1 MSFLKNL
8 LTPGPERLLKPI
20 YKQVDAIDALESV
33 YEKLTDAQIRE
44 KTAEFKARA
53 QGGESLD
60 HLLPEAFALV
70 REGSK
75 RVLGM
80 RPFRVQMVG
89 GIVLHQGRIAEM
101 KTGEGKTLTAVLPA
115 YLNAL
120 SGKGVHIV
128 TVNDYLA
135 KFQGEEMGKLYRY
148 LGLTVGIILT
158 GMTPEQRRDAY
169 ACDVTYA
176 TNNELG
182 FDYLRDNM
190 VVYKDHM
197 VQRGHSF
204 AIVDEV
210 DSILIDE
217 ARTPL
222 IISGQGEK
230 STDMYERA
238 DRFVCRLEKGE
249 RKELSEDKASAA
261 VRRMMGEEDI
271 EVSGDYYIDEKDK
284 AASLTEQGVEKAEKY
299 FGVENLSD
307 PENNELYHHI
317 IQALKAN
324 AIMKRDVD
332 YVVQDNQVMIVDEFT
347 GRIMVGRRFSD
358 GLHQALEAKEHVK
371 VERESRTLATITYQ
385 NFFRMYNKLSGMT
398 GTAKTEEDEFQ
409 GIYSLDVVQIPTNRP
424 MIRQDMNDMVY
435 TTQKG
440 KYKAVV
446 EEIIRRHA
454 TGQPLL
460 VGTISVEVSE
470 LLSRMLELR
479 GVPHEVL
486 NAKHHAREAAIVA
499 QAGHFGAVTIATNM
513 AGRGTDILLGGNPDF
528 MARRQMRQEEFS
540 DEMIEL
546 ATGHNEDV
554 DEEVLSARRR
564 FNELRSE
571 YKKTTDAEH
580 ERVVAVGGLHI
591 IGTERHESRR
601 IDNQLRGRAGRQGDP
616 GSSQF
621 FISMEDDLLRVF
633 GGERMKLISA
643 RLGMDEDT
651 PMDAKILTSQIE
663 NAQKRMESRNFE
675 TRKHVLQYDDVM
687 NQQRELIYKQ
697 RRQVLEGE
705 NVHDNIVNM
714 IKELISSAIDRE
726 CADENSANWDMA
738 GLADYLCRLCVP
750 QEAILPR
757 QEELVKMGKDRM
769 KEEMTAIAL
778 SLYARREELIT
789 AAGHDMREL
798 ERAFL
803 LHSVDRRWMDHI
815 DAMDQ
820 LRDGIGLRAYA
831 QRDPINEYKM
841 ESYDMFENMVNLIR
855 EDTVRLTFLAHVA
868 DRNAPQPQRK
878 AVGTVTGTNDVKNS
892 SGMEKAADASRK
904 AGAQPVKVDKKPG
917 RNDPCPCGSGKKYKN
932 CCGRNVQ

>member
-1 MSFLKNL
+1 MEWIKKL
-8 LTPGPERLLKPI
+8 LTPSPEKLLKPL
-20 YKQVDAIDALESV
+20 YKQADAIDALEPT
-33 YEKLTDAQIRE
+33 YEKLTDDQLRE
-44 KTAEFKARA
+44 KTNELRARA
-53 QGGESLD
+53 QGGEDLD
-60 HLLPEAFALV
+60 KLLPEAFAVV

-80 RPFRVQMVG
+80 RPFRVQMIG

-101 KTGEGKTLTAVLPA
+101 KTGEGKTLTAAMPA

-135 KFQGEEMGKLYRY
+135 KFQGEEMGKLYRF
-148 LGLTVGIILT
+148 LGMSVGIILN
-158 GMTPEQRRDAY
+158 GLTPEQRKAAY
-169 ACDVTYA
+169 SCDITYG

-190 VVYKDHM
+190 VVYKENM
-197 VQRGHSF
+197 VQRDF

-230 STDMYERA
+230 STDMYEKA
-238 DRFVCRLEKGE
+238 DRFVCRLVRGEK
-249 RKELSEDKASAA
+249 KEDPELAGQSSTM
-261 VRRMMGEEDI
+261 RRLMGEQVEID
-271 EVSGDYYIDEKDK
+271 GDYWVDEKEK
-284 AASLTEQGVEKAEKY
+284 SATLTEAGVEKAEKY

-307 PENNELYHHI
+307 PENNELYHYI

-385 NFFRMYNKLSGMT
+385 NFFRMYHKLSGMT
-398 GTAKTEEDEFQ
+398 GTAKTEEAEFQ
-409 GIYSLDVVQIPTNRP
+409 GIYALDVVQIPTNKP
-424 MIRQDMNDMVY
+424 MIRKDLNDMVY
-435 TTQKG
+435 TTKKG
-440 KYKAVV
+440 KYRAVV

-454 TGQPLL
+454 TGQPVL

-470 LLSRMLELR
+470 LLSHMLEMR

-499 QAGHFGAVTIATNM
+499 QAGHYGAVTIATNM
-513 AGRGTDILLGGNPDF
+513 AGRGTDILLGGNPDY
-528 MARRQMRQEEFS
+528 MARRTMRQEGYE
-540 DEMIEL
+540 DEIIEL
-546 ATGHNEDV
+546 ATGHNDNV
-554 DEEVLSARRR
+554 SDEVLSARAHYTQ
-564 FNELRSE
+564 LRAE
-571 YKKTTDAEH
+571 YKKETDVAH
-580 ERVVAVGGLHI
+580 DRVVALGGLHI
-591 IGTERHESRR
+591 LGTERHESRR

-621 FISMEDDLLRVF
+621 FISMEDDLLRIF
-633 GGERMKLISA
+633 GGERMKMLSS

-651 PMDAKILTSQIE
+651 PLDAKLLTSQIE
-663 NAQKRMESRNFE
+663 NAQKRMESRNYE
-675 TRKHVLQYDDVM
+675 IRKHVLQYDDVM

-705 NVHDNIVNM
+705 NVHDNIVSM
-714 IKELISSAIDRE
+714 IEQLIEGAVAHE
-726 CADENSANWDMA
+726 CSNPDPALWQLDS
-738 GLADYLCRLCVP
+738 LAEYLGRLCVP
-750 QEAILPR
+750 PTEITGH
-757 QEELVKMGKDRM
+757 ENELRKLNKDQI
-769 KEEMTAIAL
+769 KERLLNI
-778 SLYARREELIT
+778 SLELYRKREEQLT
-789 AAGHDMREL
+789 AYGHDMREL

-820 LRDGIGLRAYA
+820 LRDGIGLRAFA

-841 ESYDMFENMVNLIR
+841 ESYDMFEDMVRLIR
-855 EDTVRLTFLAHVA
+855 EDTVRLLFLAHIE
-868 DRNAPQPQRK
+868 DRNAQRRR
-878 AVGTVTGTNDVKNS
+878 AVAAITGTNDVKNS
-892 SGMEKAADASRK
+892 SAMEKAAKSSRQE
-904 AGAQPVKVDKKPG
+904 GARPVKADKKPG

-932 CCGRNVQ
+932 CCGRNE